1 MVGGMQGQVNE
12 SRGVGGI
19 LRGRKEGNL
28 FPSARSTTKTVL
40 LLFSLFTASDFVL
53 GYIHERT
60 IPAGVISVVGGL
72 LSTAYYLLM
81 WKWASKD
88 DGGSD
93 LFRQ

>member
-1 MVGGMQGQVNE
+1 
-12 SRGVGGI
+12 
-19 LRGRKEGNL
+19 
-28 FPSARSTTKTVL
+28 
-40 LLFSLFTASDFVL
+40 VL